1 MYAFDPE
8 LTEPASRLPRV
19 DYADL
24 GTARAAARAIAAH
37 QQPYSPATPVRV
49 TDTRAPGP
57 PDAPDVPVRLYRPA
71 VAGPVPALLYLHW
84 GGFVIGGVDGVHH
97 TCVRI
102 ADQVGALVVS
112 VDYRLAPE
120 HPFPAALD
128 DCHAVLEWVAKEA
141 TELGVDADRIGVG
154 GESAGGGLAAA
165 LCLAVRDRGGPA
177 LRHQCLLFPAL
188 DDRLDTVSARA
199 FTDTPMWDRAN
210 ALVSW
215 GHYLRGRAGAADVPA
230 LAPPPAPPTC
240 PDFPQPSWWPASSTR
255 CATRR
260 STTRTGSSRRGS
272 ARSFATTPA
281 PSTPRSRS
289 PRRPSPGGSSPTR
302 WPPSVRAW
310 RPDRDARSGVRA
322 STPPSVPPVARRP
335 GLGAHP

>member
-37 QQPYSPATPVRV
+37 QQPYLPATPVRI

-57 PDAPDVPVRLYRPA
+57 PGAPDVPVRLYRPA

-141 TELGVDADRIGVG
+141 TELGVDADRVGVG
-154 GESAGGGLAAA
+154 GESAGGGLATA

-230 LAPPPAPPTC
+230 LAAPARATDLSGLPPAFVVACEFDPLRDEAIDYAHRLIQAGVRTELRYYPGT
-240 PDFPQPSWWPASSTR
+240 FHASI
-255 CATRR
+255 AVAEAAV
-260 STTRTGSSRRGS
+260 SRRIL
-272 ARSFATTPA
+272 ADQVAA
-281 PSTPRSRS
+281 L
-289 PRRPSPGGSSPTR
+289 
-302 WPPSVRAW
+302 RA
-310 RPDRDARSGVRA
+310 
-322 STPPSVPPVARRP
+322 
-335 GLGAHP
+335 GLAA

>member
-8 LTEPASRLPRV
+8 LAEPASRLPRV

-37 QQPYSPATPVRV
+37 QQPYLPATPVRV
-49 TDTRAPGP
+49 TDARAPGP

-71 VAGPVPALLYLHW
+71 VTGPVPALLYLHW

-177 LRHQCLLFPAL
+177 VRHQCLLFPAL

-215 GHYLRGRAGAADVPA
+215 SHYLRGRAGATDVPA
-230 LAPPPAPPTC
+230 LAAPARATDLSGLPPAFVVACEFDPLRDEAIDYAHRLIQAGVRTELRYYPGT
-240 PDFPQPSWWPASSTR
+240 FHASI
-255 CATRR
+255 AVAEAAV
-260 STTRTGSSRRGS
+260 SRRIL
-272 ARSFATTPA
+272 ADQVAA
-281 PSTPRSRS
+281 L
-289 PRRPSPGGSSPTR
+289 
-302 WPPSVRAW
+302 RA
-310 RPDRDARSGVRA
+310 
-322 STPPSVPPVARRP
+322 
-335 GLGAHP
+335 GLAA

>member
-37 QQPYSPATPVRV
+37 QQPYLSAAPVRV

-165 LCLAVRDRGGPA
+165 LCLAVRDRGSPA

-230 LAPPPAPPTC
+230 LAAPARATDLSGLPPAFVVACEFDPLRDETIDYAHRLIQAGVRTELRYYPGT
-240 PDFPQPSWWPASSTR
+240 FHASI
-255 CATRR
+255 AVAEAAV
-260 STTRTGSSRRGS
+260 SRRIL
-272 ARSFATTPA
+272 ADQVAA
-281 PSTPRSRS
+281 L
-289 PRRPSPGGSSPTR
+289 
-302 WPPSVRAW
+302 RA
-310 RPDRDARSGVRA
+310 
-322 STPPSVPPVARRP
+322 
-335 GLGAHP
+335 GLAA

>member
-37 QQPYSPATPVRV
+37 QQPYPPAAPVRV

-112 VDYRLAPE
+112 IDYRLAPE

-230 LAPPPAPPTC
+230 LAAPARATDLSGLPPAFVVACEFDPLRDEAIDYAHRLIQAGVRTELRYYPGT
-240 PDFPQPSWWPASSTR
+240 FHASI
-255 CATRR
+255 AVAEAAV
-260 STTRTGSSRRGS
+260 SRRIL
-272 ARSFATTPA
+272 ADQVAA
-281 PSTPRSRS
+281 L
-289 PRRPSPGGSSPTR
+289 
-302 WPPSVRAW
+302 RA
-310 RPDRDARSGVRA
+310 
-322 STPPSVPPVARRP
+322 
-335 GLGAHP
+335 GLAA

>member
-8 LTEPASRLPRV
+8 LAEPASRLPRV

-37 QQPYSPATPVRV
+37 QQPYLPATPVRV

-57 PDAPDVPVRLYRPA
+57 PGAPDVPVRLYRPA

-165 LCLAVRDRGGPA
+165 LCLAVRDSGGPA

-230 LAPPPAPPTC
+230 LAAPARATDLAGLPPAFVVACEFDPLRDEAIDYAHRLIQAGVRTELRYYPGT
-240 PDFPQPSWWPASSTR
+240 FHASI
-255 CATRR
+255 AVAEAAV
-260 STTRTGSSRRGS
+260 SRRIL
-272 ARSFATTPA
+272 ADQVTAL
-281 PSTPRSRS
+281 
-289 PRRPSPGGSSPTR
+289 
-302 WPPSVRAW
+302 RA
-310 RPDRDARSGVRA
+310 
-322 STPPSVPPVARRP
+322 
-335 GLGAHP
+335 GLAA

>member
-8 LTEPASRLPRV
+8 LAEPASRLPRV

-37 QQPYSPATPVRV
+37 QQPYLPAAPVRV

-57 PDAPDVPVRLYRPA
+57 PGAPDVPVRLYRPA

-84 GGFVIGGVDGVHH
+84 GGFVIGGVDGVHY

-230 LAPPPAPPTC
+230 LAAPARATDLSELPPALVVACEFDPLRDEAIDYAHRLIQAGVRTELRYYPGT
-240 PDFPQPSWWPASSTR
+240 FHASI
-255 CATRR
+255 AVAEAAV
-260 STTRTGSSRRGS
+260 SRRIL
-272 ARSFATTPA
+272 ADQVAA
-281 PSTPRSRS
+281 L
-289 PRRPSPGGSSPTR
+289 
-302 WPPSVRAW
+302 RA
-310 RPDRDARSGVRA
+310 
-322 STPPSVPPVARRP
+322 
-335 GLGAHP
+335 GLAA

>member
-37 QQPYSPATPVRV
+37 QQPYLPAVPVRV

-57 PDAPDVPVRLYRPA
+57 PGAPDVPVRLYRPA
-71 VAGPVPALLYLHW
+71 AAGPVPALLYLHW

-102 ADQVGALVVS
+102 ADQVRALVVS

-128 DCHAVLEWVAKEA
+128 DCHAVLDWVAKEA

-230 LAPPPAPPTC
+230 LAAPARATDLSGLPPAFVVACEFDPLRDEAIDYAHRLIQAGVRTELRYYPGT
-240 PDFPQPSWWPASSTR
+240 FHASI
-255 CATRR
+255 AVAEAAV
-260 STTRTGSSRRGS
+260 SRRIL
-272 ARSFATTPA
+272 ADQVAA
-281 PSTPRSRS
+281 L
-289 PRRPSPGGSSPTR
+289 
-302 WPPSVRAW
+302 RA
-310 RPDRDARSGVRA
+310 
-322 STPPSVPPVARRP
+322 
-335 GLGAHP
+335 GLAA